1 MPGGVRDVVPFALT
15 VACAGAFAFL
25 SGGYILTRS
34 APLAI
39 VYLLLAGL
47 WLWFLRSSARPSRLY
62 VSALGVFGLFVAWS
76 GLSVLWSLGPDLTWV
91 AFDLSAFYLV
101 VAAVLGLTPARA
113 LQVRVVTVGFL
124 VVVVAVGVYAYLG
137 KVLPDVVT
145 HAHTY
150 ARLDSPIGY
159 WNVLALLMVMGLVV
173 ALALAGDG
181 RIHPGWRTLAALA
194 AVPLCFAFFFTLSR
208 GGWVALAVALLVYFG
223 LSSTRIASLASLIA
237 VALPV
242 AAVLWRVRHLTT
254 LFQATL
260 DDALRTQQGH
270 VLLGYSLAALAVA
283 AGAQLAIALVQ
294 NAVPWPRRLRVAA
307 GAVIIVV
314 LVLGVG
320 GGSARY
326 VQARGG
332 SAWVHARLQAFASD
346 SDQTSSAEGAGRL
359 ISLNTGRPP
368 LWREALRQARVD
380 PVAGSGA
387 GTFPFTHYRFRTTG
401 GVVRHAHSEWFNTLS
416 ELGVVGLALLVAA
429 LLLFVAAAVRNP
441 FRRRSDR
448 VQPLLVALQAGIVAF
463 LVHISWDWDWGMA
476 AVGTVFFLF
485 IATCSAYLSTRAAD
499 DVGRAAPGDGE
510 GPLEGASPEDAAPPA
525 RRPMRWPLRAAA
537 TAAIVLLAASW
548 GLPYLA
554 TRAAG
559 EALSAASAGR
569 VQAALDDARRAA
581 ALDPLAVDPLLTEA
595 LVLQQ
600 QGRNQEALATLDR
613 AARLQP
619 ANYEVYYQ
627 QGLLQLNVFAR
638 KRAAAAA
645 FERALAL
652 NPLDAASRS
661 ELALALAP

>member
-294 NAVPWPRRLRVAA
+294 GAVPWPRRLRVAA

-416 ELGVVGLALLVAA
+416 ELGVVGLALLRGRAPPVRGGGGAQPVPPP
-429 LLLFVAAAVRNP
+429 LRPGAAAARGAAGRHRRLPRAHLVGLGLGDGGRRDRVLP
-441 FRRRSDR
+441 LHRDLLRVPVDACRRRRWARGAGGRGGAARGGVAGGRRAACSPSHALAAAGRRHGGHRPARGKLGPAVSRHACRRRS
-448 VQPLLVALQAGIVAF
+448 
-463 LVHISWDWDWGMA
+463 
-476 AVGTVFFLF
+476 
-485 IATCSAYLSTRAAD
+485 
-499 DVGRAAPGDGE
+499 
-510 GPLEGASPEDAAPPA
+510 
-525 RRPMRWPLRAAA
+525 PLRG
-537 TAAIVLLAASW
+537 LSW
-548 GLPYLA
+548 
-554 TRAAG
+554 
-559 EALSAASAGR
+559 
-569 VQAALDDARRAA
+569 
-581 ALDPLAVDPLLTEA
+581 
-595 LVLQQ
+595 
-600 QGRNQEALATLDR
+600 
-613 AARLQP
+613 
-619 ANYEVYYQ
+619 
-627 QGLLQLNVFAR
+627 
-638 KRAAAAA
+638 
-645 FERALAL
+645 
-652 NPLDAASRS
+652 
-661 ELALALAP
+661 